1 MRTRMQGAAIG
12 LIALMG
18 TLAATLAA
26 TARVVAAQMPMG
38 QHQALPPQIVTNAL
52 EEVEIMPDRALISFS
67 VETRGKTAAEAG
79 RENARIQAGVLDT
92 LRKLGIAAAQMRTQ
106 GLNISPEY
114 EYPQDGRRPTVVGY
128 QARNSVQVEVR
139 QLSQAGALIDAGL
152 AKGATNVG
160 GLRFFASNT
169 EGARR
174 EALQKAVTRA
184 RADAEAIA
192 SAAGGSLGGL
202 LEIHANPGSDGPI
215 GYDASPMM
223 MMVKEARAD
232 APTQVESGVLKVS
245 VSIMARFAY
254 VSR

>member
-1 MRTRMQGAAIG
+1 MRTRMQGAVVG
-12 LIALMG
+12 LVALLG
-18 TLAATLAA
+18 TVAAT
-26 TARVVAAQMPMG
+26 TRVVSAQAPMG
-38 QHQALPPQIVTNAL
+38 QHQALPPQIVTNAT

-106 GLNISPEY
+106 GLNINPEY

-139 QLSQAGALIDAGL
+139 QLAQAGALIDAGL

-192 SAAGGSLGGL
+192 AAAGGALGGV
-202 LEIHANPGSDGPI
+202 LEIQANPGSDGPI

-223 MMVKEARAD
+223 LMKEARAD

-245 VSIMARFAY
+245 VSVMARFAY

>member
-1 MRTRMQGAAIG
+1 MQGAAIG
-12 LIALMG
+12 LAALLGM
-18 TLAATLAA
+18 LAAAGR
-26 TARVVAAQMPMG
+26 TASAQAPVG
-38 QHQALPPQIVTNAL
+38 PHQAPAPQIVTNAT
-52 EEVEIMPDRALISFS
+52 EEVEITPDRALISFS

-79 RENARIQAGVLDT
+79 RGNAQIQAGVLDT
-92 LRKLGIAAAQMRTQ
+92 LRKMGIAAAQLRTQ
-106 GLNISPEY
+106 GLNINPEY

-139 QLSQAGALIDAGL
+139 QLARAGMLIDAGL

-192 SAAGGSLGGL
+192 SAAGGALGGV
-202 LEIHANPGSDGPI
+202 LEIQANPGSDGPI

-223 MMVKEARAD
+223 LMKEARAD

-254 VSR
+254 VPR